1 MDTFAYTSR
10 TFSYL
15 FFTPAS
21 TPSFSSGHAGSATT
35 TTPNLDSGA
44 SPNPH
49 VPAVSLDREDKTTG
63 RSEEVSSLEM
73 EICETLRE
81 ILMESDFLRI
91 RGWIPPAGYKGMTEL
106 LLDPSSGKPIL
117 YDQDIDDNE
126 DSEEDEDDD
135 DYSDSE
141 GGGKSARS
149 SSRFHGGG
157 HSHVFEYPGPHG
169 ESNHR
174 PLHFDFQRT
183 LFEFSSTLA
192 QGAIQSMGLKFQNKW
207 MHGRVATTLETWMS
221 FKLTASN
228 NPTPQDRPW
237 GTVVMPPTRNK
248 SPPNHGGGFSHH
260 PHSSAVLDTTGNDC
274 VSKLESVMNQA
285 AAQAVASLPL
295 PPLCAPVWNRLGL
308 HWQCSGNNLKAMA
321 CFYHAGQLLELDG
334 LSVDA
339 LAHFYKAYAML
350 ELVTTSHP
358 INE

>member
-1 MDTFAYTSR
+1 M
-10 TFSYL
+10 
-15 FFTPAS
+15 
-21 TPSFSSGHAGSATT
+21 SA
-35 TTPNLDSGA
+35 
-44 SPNPH
+44 
-49 VPAVSLDREDKTTG
+49 
-63 RSEEVSSLEM
+63 LEM

-81 ILMESDFLRI
+81 ILSESDFLRI
-91 RGWIPPAGYKGMTEL
+91 RGWIPPAGYKGITEL

-117 YDQDIDDNE
+117 YEQDVDDEE
-126 DSEEDEDDD
+126 DSDEDEDED

-141 GGGKSARS
+141 GGNSARKNS
-149 SSRFHGGG
+149 SSRFYG

-169 ESNHR
+169 ENSHR

-221 FKLTASN
+221 YKLTASN
-228 NPTPQDRPW
+228 NPTQQDRPW
-237 GTVVMPPTRNK
+237 GTVVMPPTRNP
-248 SPPNHGGGFSHH
+248 SPSNHDGFSHH
-260 PHSSAVLDTTGNDC
+260 PHPSAVLDTTGVGY
-274 VSKLESVMNQA
+274 VSKLESEMNQA
-285 AAQAVASLPL
+285 AAQAVTSLPL

-350 ELVTTSHP
+350 ELVTSHFSSP
-358 INE
+358 LLYPQLIFFIESLLTIVVYHNLYDRC